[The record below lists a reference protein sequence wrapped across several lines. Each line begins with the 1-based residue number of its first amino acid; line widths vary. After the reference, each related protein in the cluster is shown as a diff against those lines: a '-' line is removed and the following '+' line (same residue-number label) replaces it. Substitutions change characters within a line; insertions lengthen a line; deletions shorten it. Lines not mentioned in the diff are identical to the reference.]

1 MKKNIFT
8 ICSLFALVFLSSC
21 EKESLLNG
29 QSNGTRILSSNPDE
43 IFVED
48 KKSDKWISLTEY
60 NKNFSAEKD
69 NQLYSRRMCIVDGK
83 VGEVCAKSDY
93 STCNSNLFQCITK

>member
-1 MKKNIFT
+1 M
-8 ICSLFALVFLSSC
+8 
-21 EKESLLNG
+21 NG

-60 NKNFSAEKD
+60 NKNFSSEKAI
-69 NQLYSRRMCIVDGK
+69 QLYARKLCIVTINGSQ
-83 VGEVCAKSDY
+83 VSGEVCGRDDY
-93 STCNSNLFQCITK
+93 SNCTFNNYVCVQR